1 MNNPIMV
8 SVLCCVYNHGKILRQ
23 CLDGFVMQKTNFR
36 FEAVVHDDASTDDS
50 AAIIREYAE
59 KYPDIIKPILQ
70 TENQFS
76 KKNGAITRALNEN
89 TRGKYV
95 AICEGDDYW
104 TDPNKLQRQVDFLE
118 SHPEYSI
125 CYHKVSIVNADAS
138 ETKGFFPSWLPDKPA
153 TFELTDMEERN
164 IIQTN
169 SVMYRWRFH
178 EDQPQDYIWL
188 GILPGDWL
196 LHLVHAVKGKI
207 YYMPEVMGAYRHHDG
222 GIWSLASQNE
232 VSFYQRH
239 GYAHALFFKNAR
251 AVTPLRFEKPLRV
264 LLENIARACLLDWNP
279 ELLGKVRELF
289 PEEMDSVLLAYV
301 GTKNNKRTRFA
312 RQYAECMAMSS
323 FLYRVSRF
331 ILRVYC
337 LFSGRK
343 LNN

>member
-76 KKNGAITRALNEN
+76 KQNGAITRTLNEN

-104 TDPNKLQRQVDFLE
+104 TDPLKLQKQVDFLE
-118 SHPEYSI
+118 AHPEYSI
-125 CYHKVSIVNADAS
+125 CYHKVAIVNDDAS
-138 ETKGFFPSWLPDKPA
+138 VTKGHFPDWLPDKNA
-153 TFELTDMEERN
+153 TFEISDMEHRN

-169 SVMYRWRFH
+169 SVMYRWRFQ
-178 EDQPQDYIWL
+178 EEKYNDLIWP
-188 GILPGDWL
+188 GVLPGDWL
-196 LHLVHAVKGKI
+196 LHLLHAANGKI

-222 GIWSLASQNE
+222 GIWSADRNNE
-232 VSFYQRH
+232 AVFYQRH

-251 AVTPLRFEKPLRV
+251 AVTPLRFEKPVRS
-264 LLENIARACLLDWNP
+264 LLENIARICLLNWNP

-289 PEEMDSVLLAYV
+289 PEEMDAVLLSYA
-301 GTKNNKRTRFA
+301 GRDNNKRTRFA
-312 RQYAECMAMSS
+312 RRYASLIEESS
-323 FLYRVSRF
+323 ILYRVSRV
-331 ILRVYC
+331 LMQVYR
-337 LFSGRK
+337 LFCGEKRK
-343 LNN
+343 G